1 MVIILYKKYCIDKIK
16 SIIKSDN
23 AKVKYRNNEKSFI
36 RERKMTFEK
45 VVLYGINKRGLTTK
59 MEIEEFTELINMT
72 DISAPAV
79 LKQRLKLNSEI
90 YLNMMREN
98 LKGFYTEFKPE
109 VKLFHGYILT
119 AIDGSD
125 FEIPNSKKT
134 RERFNELHPKESV
147 ARATISNMYDT
158 LNHYIMDTI
167 INKYDA
173 SERKMAR
180 QNLNNIKELNLPYP
194 IIRTM
199 DRGYTSLPDMYYSIK
214 NNDKFVVRL
223 QAKDFIKQISKMQN
237 NDEIIE
243 IPYQYDR
250 VRYYKREYPDFYKVM
265 EETKESIEIRIVI
278 IDNKKGEKIIL
289 ATNLSQEEMNYDEMV
304 ELYKLRWEIE
314 INYHS
319 LKESLKIET
328 ITSSN
333 DIIIYQDIYSQM
345 LVYNLIQAF
354 KQDAEKNID
363 QTKYKNEMK
372 VNMNMAVGFVKKALV
387 KILLEEDKNKQ
398 NQMLD
403 LLEQKIEKYIIP
415 IKKDRHYPRNKD
427 KKNKYSINKRKSF

>member
-1 MVIILYKKYCIDKIK
+1 MYKKYCIDKIK

-98 LKGFYTEFKPE
+98 LKGFYTEFKSE

-223 QAKDFIKQISKMQN
+223 QSKDFIKQISKMQN

>member
-1 MVIILYKKYCIDKIK
+1 
-16 SIIKSDN
+16 
-23 AKVKYRNNEKSFI
+23 
-36 RERKMTFEK
+36 
-45 VVLYGINKRGLTTK
+45 
-59 MEIEEFTELINMT
+59 
-72 DISAPAV
+72 
-79 LKQRLKLNSEI
+79 
-90 YLNMMREN
+90 
-98 LKGFYTEFKPE
+98 
-109 VKLFHGYILT
+109 
-119 AIDGSD
+119 
-125 FEIPNSKKT
+125 
-134 RERFNELHPKESV
+134 
-147 ARATISNMYDT
+147 
-158 LNHYIMDTI
+158 
-167 INKYDA
+167 
-173 SERKMAR
+173 
-180 QNLNNIKELNLPYP
+180 
-194 IIRTM
+194 
-199 DRGYTSLPDMYYSIK
+199 MYYSIK

>member
-1 MVIILYKKYCIDKIK
+1 MYKKYCIDKIK
-16 SIIKSDN
+16 NTIRSDK
-23 AKVKYRNNEKSFI
+23 ARIKYRNNEKSFI
-36 RERKMTFEK
+36 RDRKMNFEK
-45 VVLYGINKRGLTTK
+45 VVLYGINKRGLTSK

-90 YLNMMREN
+90 YLDMMREN
-98 LKGFYTEFKPE
+98 LKGFYTEFKSE
-109 VKLFHGYILT
+109 VKLFHGYILA

-134 RERFNELHPKESV
+134 REKFNELHPNESV

-167 INKYDA
+167 IDKYDA

-223 QAKDFIKQISKMQN
+223 QAKDFIKQINKMQN
-237 NDEIIE
+237 KDEIIK

-250 VRYYKREYPDFYKVM
+250 VRYYKKDYPDFYKTM
-265 EETKESIEIRIVI
+265 EETKKDIEIRIVI
-278 IDNKKGEKIIL
+278 IDNKNGEKIIL
-289 ATNLSQEEMNYDEMV
+289 ATNLLQEEINYDEMF

-314 INYHS
+314 SNYHS

-328 ITSSN
+328 ITSNN

-372 VNMNMAVGFVKKALV
+372 VNMNMAVGFVKKSLV
-387 KILLEEDKNKQ
+387 KIILEEDINKQ
-398 NQMLD
+398 NQMFD

-415 IKKDRHYPRNKD
+415 IKKDRHYPRNKG